1 MRPCKA
7 AQWIEF
13 VSFSLA
19 LLGFALQHI
28 SLYSARPLLSFNH
41 SVHMTVGGDKHAIK
55 FDREKLPELSGTDQ
69 RGVEENNVGKKA
81 GA

>member
-1 MRPCKA
+1 
-7 AQWIEF
+7 
-13 VSFSLA
+13 
-19 LLGFALQHI
+19 
-28 SLYSARPLLSFNH
+28 
-41 SVHMTVGGDKHAIK
+41 MTVGGDKHAIK